1 MKEEYRG
8 SLKSSDTE
16 EWFDLIFYRPIGYV
30 WAVIAR
36 KLGITPN
43 AITIASIFIGVGAG
57 VAFYYNDLWINLLG
71 MLLLILADSF
81 DSADGQLARM
91 TGQYSRLGRFL
102 DGMAS
107 DVWFVAI
114 YACMCLR
121 ENYTDPFF
129 MEHRLAIWILAAI
142 AGFCHAQQAAMADSY
157 RQFHLFFIRGKG
169 ESEVDDAQTLW
180 RQFHTLTW
188 KKDFFSKLQTMLYA
202 GYTSLQECVTPERQ
216 RLREMLQEKYG
227 GNIPKEF
234 AEEARAE
241 SLPLMKYTNILTFNF
256 RSWVLF
262 ITILVFRMP
271 WLYFAFE
278 ITVMNILL
286 IYTIRRHERMCV
298 RLQHKLQSL

>member
-1 MKEEYRG
+1 MKEEYQG
-8 SLKSSDTE
+8 SLKSGDTE

-36 KLGITPN
+36 RLGVTPN

-57 VAFYYNDLWINLLG
+57 VAFYYDNFWINLLG
-71 MLLLILADSF
+71 MFLLILADSF

-114 YACMCLR
+114 YMGICLR

-129 MEHRLAIWILAAI
+129 MDHRWVIWVMAAI

-157 RQFHLFFIRGKG
+157 RQFHLFFIKG
-169 ESEVDDAQTLW
+169 ESQSEVDDAKTLW
-180 RQFHTLTW
+180 SQFHALTW
-188 KKDFFSKLQTMLYA
+188 KKDFFSKLQSMLYA
-202 GYTSLQECVTPERQ
+202 GYTSLQECATPQRQ
-216 RLREMLQEKYG
+216 RLREMLQKKYG
-227 GNIPKEF
+227 SNIPKEF

-241 SLPLMKYTNILTFNF
+241 SLPLMKYTNLLTFNF

-262 ITILVFRMP
+262 ISILAFRMP

-286 IYTIRRHERMCV
+286 IYTIRRHECMCV
-298 RLQHKLQSL
+298 RLQHKLQTL